1 MNDSKQFAIISLIVI
16 LVVLLGINQMLI
28 ANASKITIITG
39 QVTAGATNQAT
50 QQIQQPFLGTQTEYG
65 VAFTQEGYN
74 QLLNDEK
81 TIKLDSEQL
90 KSYVGLDVLLPQC
103 CAFQFLQASGNC
115 ECGHHLALS
124 GLAKRMITKGYDKQ
138 NVQKE
143 IDKWKE
149 FFYPSGAS
157 ASTGNMGSC

>member
-28 ANASKITIITG
+28 AGRQTTITG

-103 CAFQFLQASGNC
+103 CA
-115 ECGHHLALS
+115 
-124 GLAKRMITKGYDKQ
+124 
-138 NVQKE
+138 
-143 IDKWKE
+143 
-149 FFYPSGAS
+149 
-157 ASTGNMGSC
+157 